1 MKNNGEFRRLIIR
14 RNNAGKWE
22 GVDPVTG
29 KVFTQE
35 EVSKTKKKNEI
46 HHIPS

>member
-1 MKNNGEFRRLIIR
+1 MEKNNEFHKLIIR
-14 RNNAGKWE
+14 KNDAGKWE

-35 EVSKTKKKNEI
+35 EMDKAKQEAKQKK
-46 HHIPS
+46 